1 MLFVTVQPFKEG
13 SEHFTTISI
22 VSTLFLGLGYIS
34 SMASSME
41 IAHPQ
46 LLLGLFAIVGIF
58 PLIYISA
65 ITLHWIYKRCR
76 DRAQGYEE
84 IP

>member
-1 MLFVTVQPFKEG
+1 MYNDFPK
-13 SEHFTTISI
+13 H
-22 VSTLFLGLGYIS
+22 LGYIS
-34 SMASSME
+34 SMASSIE

-46 LLLGLFAIVGIF
+46 FYLGIFVIVGIS

-65 ITLHWIYKRCR
+65 ITLHWIYKICQGRNSAR
-76 DRAQGYEE
+76 RQGYEE

>member
-13 SEHFTTISI
+13 SEHLTT
-22 VSTLFLGLGYIS
+22 VSVIFTLFLGISYIS
-34 SMASSME
+34 SMTSSD
-41 IAHPQ
+41 IAHPK
-46 LLLGLFAIVGIF
+46 LFLGLLAIVAIF

-76 DRAQGYEE
+76 DRRQGYEE